1 MVESVPDAN
10 AASIVGADGPPAPW
24 WVYRGDNGHDARS
37 AGETD
42 PIPLPDP
49 PPWRSFGTNDTGPE
63 VAADAKLPGDRPGE
77 PYSGEFYGDPT
88 VYNLVNAA
96 IYLRRPLL
104 VTGNPGTGKTTLA
117 KSIATRL
124 ALGPVLRWG
133 ITSRSTLREGLYEY
147 DVLGRLH
154 DMNLRL
160 NAARG
165 GGTAGELDARD
176 AREQGRDAG
185 ADAGRDAGDDI
196 GSYIRLGPLGD
207 ALLRRPRPRVLLI
220 DEIDKGDVD
229 LPNDL
234 LHVFETGAFEIPEL
248 RRARLNTAKVT
259 PYDGDFGDSVE
270 VRNGLVQCAAFPIV
284 VLTSN
289 GERAFSAAFRRRC
302 VPLHL
307 KLPQRD
313 VLLRIARSRLD
324 DRVRI
329 DERLLDDYLNRAQ
342 RNDGCLFPPD
352 QLLNALQF
360 RAQVEDQP
368 DCAGQSL
375 DNDLLATLLFHD
387 LNEG

>member
-1 MVESVPDAN
+1 M
-10 AASIVGADGPPAPW
+10 
-24 WVYRGDNGHDARS
+24 
-37 AGETD
+37 
-42 PIPLPDP
+42 
-49 PPWRSFGTNDTGPE
+49 
-63 VAADAKLPGDRPGE
+63 
-77 PYSGEFYGDPT
+77 

-124 ALGPVLRWG
+124 KLGPVLRWG

-160 NAARG
+160 NGVRG
-165 GGTAGELDARD
+165 VTGTTTGRNTGPDTARD
-176 AREQGRDAG
+176 AGVDG
-185 ADAGRDAGDDI
+185 GRDAGDDI
-196 GSYIRLGPLGD
+196 GTYIRLGPLGD

-234 LHVFETGAFEIPEL
+234 LHVFETGGFEIPEL
-248 RRARLNTAKVT
+248 RRVGLDTARVT
-259 PYDGDFGDSVE
+259 PYDGDSGDRVE

-284 VLTSN
+284 ILTSN

-307 KLPQRD
+307 ELPQRD

-324 DRVRI
+324 ERVQI
-329 DERLLDDYLNRAQ
+329 DERLLDDYLDRAN

-360 RAQVEDQP
+360 RSQVQNRP
-368 DCAGQSL
+368 DHADHSL
-375 DNDLLATLLFHD
+375 DNDLLAALLFHD